1 MRKPCGIDPHG
12 GRKALLCCHR
22 VAIVHPIRCSKS
34 LHNQGPQHK
43 RCEQLSTIMFKVRDI
58 ERLSVGHKAQSEA
71 FAYQKGFQGVYLNG
85 SQLILIQYL
94 PKF

>member
-1 MRKPCGIDPHG
+1 
-12 GRKALLCCHR
+12 
-22 VAIVHPIRCSKS
+22 
-34 LHNQGPQHK
+34 
-43 RCEQLSTIMFKVRDI
+43 MFKVRDI